1 MTPTPSILLTTLLL
15 ISWTAAS
22 IDSTEDASMN
32 TPRELSG
39 LIDGPKVDNSMF
51 KFPRKLKKKMITH
64 ECILGARIYPFKYV
78 GATQTMELKMELKS
92 NCMEFST
99 LNFFVLPFNSKMK
112 LTKVI
117 HPKRV
122 IISIYQRVYQ
132 LDYSKGKK
140 RGSGKLFSIDYE
152 SVRIIPSKLTRPTRI
167 VADNNILL
175 RTTAQN
181 PFTKPE
187 MDRLLV
193 EKNPILCKLSKDKR
207 IMYCQI

>member
-1 MTPTPSILLTTLLL
+1 MRSLITLTLTTLLL
-15 ISWTAAS
+15 VTITHGAVQTETATQE
-22 IDSTEDASMN
+22 DS
-32 TPRELSG
+32 PRELAG
-39 LIDGPKVDNSMF
+39 LMDGPRVDNSMF

-132 LDYSKGKK
+132 LDYSKPIK
-140 RGSGKLFSIDYE
+140 RGTGKLFSIDYE

-167 VADNNILL
+167 VKDNNILL

-187 MDRLLV
+187 MDRLLI